1 MKKQQNKVG
10 IDIVKE
16 VKRDDFIHKIKEIDD
31 LSWKEAYDIVHE
43 FCYLDIKLDLNE
55 IKQILCFKDKDLVD
69 LFLREYILFDKDD
82 RVYLELFIN
91 DNLGHENTE
100 FVSDLVY
107 SACDLSLNIDYL
119 RVMSLIDSHVQDE
132 NYVVLGALNYI
143 STNVKYYYINE
154 IFSVMGKV
162 INSEKYY
169 QSEQIL
175 ASIILYRISNK
186 TEYLIFIKELLLADE
201 GNILF
206 LTNLLK
212 EEAYQEE
219 YFNIKVF
226 KEHLSM
232 LNYNSNNQW

>member
-1 MKKQQNKVG
+1 MKKQQNKEG

-91 DNLGHENTE
+91 DNLEHENTE
-100 FVSDLVY
+100 FVSDLLY
-107 SACDLSLNIDYL
+107 FACDLSLNIDYL

-154 IFSVMGKV
+154 IFSTMQKV
-162 INSEKYY
+162 FNSEKYY

-232 LNYNSNNQW
+232 LN